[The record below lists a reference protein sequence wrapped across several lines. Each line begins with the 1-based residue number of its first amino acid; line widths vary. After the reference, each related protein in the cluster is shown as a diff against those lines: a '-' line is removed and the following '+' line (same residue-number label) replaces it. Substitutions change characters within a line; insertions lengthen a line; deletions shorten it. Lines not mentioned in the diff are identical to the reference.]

1 MDNADKGQKREVKVL
16 ITYDYED
23 DEIRVLSEFE
33 NPNDTVKLIQ
43 LGLETFLNEVQVL
56 NCPKCGDE
64 VHHSWPHCANC
75 GEEL

>member
-1 MDNADKGQKREVKVL
+1 MDDIGKGKRSVKVL

-43 LGLETFLNEVQVL
+43 LGLETFLNEVEVL
-56 NCPKCGDE
+56 NCVKCGSE
-64 VHHSWPHCANC
+64 VHYSWSHCAKC
-75 GEEL
+75 GQEL